1 VKLANSIDLLE
12 VRRSAVSSM
21 EGIASKIEGYSS
33 AHHCGEL
40 CEQREYDLL
49 KLIYGCSDKAGHSY
63 DSL

>member
-1 VKLANSIDLLE
+1 
-12 VRRSAVSSM
+12 M